1 MPRNLILCLDG
12 TSNRFKRDNTNVLKW
27 FAMLSRSGEEQVLYY
42 QPGIGTS
49 TPLGIY
55 GRLAKRVIRL
65 LDLAFAILLKQH
77 VCDAYRFLMRT
88 YRPGDRIYIFGFSRG
103 AYSARVLAGMIHAVG
118 LLSAHND
125 EMLDYAW
132 DMYKRFPEDDEG
144 WKQVARFK
152 KIFGARAPEPKIELL
167 GLWDTVSS
175 VRYLGRDLN
184 FRHTRDNPSVLHVR
198 HAVALDERRA
208 YFRQNTWKPFEQVPK
223 QDPCEVWFAGVHCD
237 VGGGYFAT
245 ESGLANVAL
254 QWMRDECSALPN
266 PVLFDDSVAAEY
278 LVSRDGENVVCPD
291 PLAGSHES
299 LKWYWWPLELL
310 PRKKWVPDANNQY
323 HEKIV
328 FPLGRRRVP
337 LDGCKVHHSV
347 QQRIAAGMFARG
359 LLPENV
365 IFVAAPAAPA
375 SPTAQ
380 QPSAA

>member
-27 FAMLSRSGEEQVLYY
+27 FAMLSRSGENQVLYY

-55 GRLAKRVIRL
+55 GRITRRVIRL

-88 YRPGDRIYIFGFSRG
+88 YKPGDRIYIFGFSRG
-103 AYSARVLAGMIHAVG
+103 AYTARVLAGMIHAVG

-125 EMLDYAW
+125 EMLEYAW
-132 DMYKRFPEDDEG
+132 DIYKRFPEGDEG
-144 WKQVARFK
+144 WKQVARFN
-152 KIFGARAPEPKIELL
+152 KIFGARDPDPKIELL

-175 VRYLGRDLN
+175 VRYMGRDLN

-198 HAVALDERRA
+198 HAIALDERRA
-208 YFRQNTWKPFEQVPK
+208 YFRQNTWKTATEVPR
-223 QDPCEVWFAGVHCD
+223 QDPREVWFSGVHCD
-237 VGGGYFAT
+237 VGGGYFAQ

-254 QWMRDECSALPN
+254 KWMRDECSALPN
-266 PVLFDDSVAAEY
+266 PVLFDSALADDY
-278 LVSRDGENVVCPD
+278 LVAQDGEHVVCPN
-291 PLAGSHES
+291 PLADPHES

-310 PRKKWVPDANNQY
+310 PRKKWVRDADARY

-328 FPLGRRRVP
+328 FPLGRRRMP
-337 LDGCKVHHSV
+337 ANGCMAHVSV
-347 QQRIAAGMFARG
+347 EQRIKAGKFSRD
-359 LLPENV
+359 LLPQDV
-365 IFVAAPAAPA
+365 VFVDAPAVPA
-375 SPTAQ
+375 NPTGQPPSPA
-380 QPSAA
+380 

>member
-55 GRLAKRVIRL
+55 GRVTKRIIRV

-88 YRPGDRIYIFGFSRG
+88 YKPGDRIYIFGFSRG

-132 DMYKRFPEDDEG
+132 DIYKRLPEGDEG
-144 WKQVARFK
+144 WRQVSRFR
-152 KIFGARAPEPKIELL
+152 KIFGARNPVPKIELL

-175 VRYLGRDLN
+175 VRYLGRDLS
-184 FRHTRDNPSVLHVR
+184 FRHTRDNPSVSHVR
-198 HAVALDERRA
+198 HAIALDERRA
-208 YFRQNTWKPFEQVPK
+208 YFRQNTWKSAQEVPQ
-223 QDPCEVWFAGVHCD
+223 QDPREVWFAGVHCD
-237 VGGGYFAT
+237 VGGGYLSA
-245 ESGLANVAL
+245 ESGLANLAL
-254 QWMRDECSALPN
+254 EWMRNECAALPS
-266 PVLFDDSVAAEY
+266 PVLFDVEAADAY
-278 LVSRDGENVVCPD
+278 LVAQDGKEVVRANA
-291 PLAGSHES
+291 LADRHES

-310 PRKKWVPDANNQY
+310 PRKRWVRDEAGIY
-323 HEKIV
+323 HERIRI
-328 FPLGRRRVP
+328 PLGRRRTLP
-337 LDGCKVHHSV
+337 PDCKVHRSV
-347 QQRIAAGMFARG
+347 KERIDAGKFPRD
-359 LLPENV
+359 LLPPNAE
-365 IFVAAPAAPA
+365 FV
-375 SPTAQ
+375 
-380 QPSAA
+380 